1 MKKILLGLVVASFS
15 ASVMAAELVTE
26 CQDYF
31 KEADAALEASL
42 ETMKAQGLDP
52 ETVKAQYEASKTQF
66 TALSADQQKS
76 VCKQA
81 LDALEQAKKA
91 QADAAA
97 AK

>member
-1 MKKILLGLVVASFS
+1 MVEWWLILVSSLGLS
-15 ASVMAAELVTE
+15 M
-26 CQDYF
+26 QI
-31 KEADAALEASL
+31 
-42 ETMKAQGLDP
+42 DP